1 MVVGFNH
8 NFSYKG
14 AVYHIQTEDSGRSTP
29 HIITLLYRGGNIL
42 ASKKTSYADIIK
54 VDSLEQVV
62 EDLMKEQHKEML
74 RRLKGGDFDA
84 VIAKRYGG
92 GLPAVDVETPPV
104 PEEPEAPV
112 APLPDESLP
121 PQVAVSAPVPPPAPA
136 ASPASGRAK
145 APSLDDLILSYLVGE
160 DK

>member
-54 VDSLEQVV
+54 VDNLEQVV

-74 RRLKGGDFDA
+74 RRLKGGEFDA

-92 GLPAVDVETPPV
+92 GLPAVDVEAPPV
-104 PEEPEAPV
+104 AETPKTPV
-112 APLPDESLP
+112 APLPDEPLP
-121 PQVAVSAPVPPPAPA
+121 PRVAVSAPVPPPALG
-136 ASPASGRAK
+136 ASPGANRAK